1 MKLMRILGNKEIPV
15 WAQLLRVVA
24 IISSLIAI
32 VLLCLSMFEIYE
44 VKLWI
49 ALTFVNIGLYL
60 NLFVNAKFRDKTEK

>member
-1 MKLMRILGNKEIPV
+1 MRILGNKEIPV